1 MVEHFY
7 MVDEWLLVALEDPDL
22 PDELLPARW
31 PRDDARALFVELHDL
46 IAPLG
51 ALFVRDV
58 LAGSAP
64 DLVRF
69 VRHQTVDDLLEPLR
83 NHQKVTSR

>member
-7 MVDEWLLVALEDPDL
+7 MVDEWLLIALEDPDL
-22 PDELLPARW
+22 PDELLPATW

-51 ALFVRDV
+51 ALLCATCSPGARQTWFASSVIKR
-58 LAGSAP
+58 STTCSS
-64 DLVRF
+64 RF
-69 VRHQTVDDLLEPLR
+69 AANKR
-83 NHQKVTSR
+83 